1 MFMYRQIEN
10 KMKIFFLIFLC
21 LFTEQNIIAQ
31 DSWIMRDSVGGPG
44 KCAVAT
50 FVIGRKAYLGMG
62 NSNEGFKRS
71 IYEYDPIVDD
81 WDKMESL
88 GNASGGGL
96 ERASPASFALNG
108 KGYVGLGNGNNP
120 YYRDFWQYDPI
131 TDSWAQVADYGG
143 TGRRQTVSFTI
154 DSLAYVGTGLDASG
168 YTSDIWAYNPNSN
181 SWSQIADFG
190 GGIRKQ
196 AVAFTL
202 GSEAYVG
209 TGDNGGFCKDFWK
222 YNPITNSWSSVADF
236 PGTAR
241 YAATGIGAYPEAI
254 VGLGYD
260 NTLNYTADLYKYNAS
275 NNSWIQLQ
283 DFPGG
288 ARSNAGGFIIENHAY
303 IGCGYTPAGE
313 FVDDFY
319 EYATLVNTDKIS
331 AVSETEMK
339 IFPNPVFDILTIHLK
354 SLSTDEFQ
362 IKLYDQLG
370 RCLNNNS
377 IDGRGLENISL
388 DLNISN
394 FKSGLYHLQLLSGHK
409 ILENQSF
416 IKQ

>member
-1 MFMYRQIEN
+1 MFMYQQIEC
-10 KMKIFFLIFLC
+10 KMNIFFLIFLT
-21 LFTEQNIIAQ
+21 LLTEQNLVAQ

-88 GNASGGGL
+88 GNATGGGL

-120 YYRDFWQYDPI
+120 FYRDFWQYDPL

-143 TGRRQTVSFTI
+143 SGRRQAVSFTI
-154 DSLAYVGTGLDASG
+154 DSLAYVGTGLDANG
-168 YTSDIWAYNPNSN
+168 YKSDMWAYNSNTN
-181 SWSQIADFG
+181 SWTQVADFG

-209 TGDNGGFCKDFWK
+209 TGDHGGFCKDFWK
-222 YNPITNSWSSVADF
+222 YNPLTNSWSAVTDF

-275 NNSWIQLQ
+275 TNSWIQLQ

-319 EYATLVNTDKIS
+319 EYATLVNTDKINAFS
-331 AVSETEMK
+331 DAEMRV
-339 IFPNPVFDILTIHLK
+339 FPNPALDVLNIQLNGLPSDAY
-354 SLSTDEFQ
+354 Q

-370 RCLNNNS
+370 RCMENNS
-377 IDGRGLENISL
+377 IDVNGFDNMT
-388 DLNISN
+388 LNLNLSEYE
-394 FKSGLYHLQLLSGHK
+394 KGVYHLQLLSKHH
-409 ILENQSF
+409 IIETQCL